1 VIGVKNVGLIAS
13 RASIVGRAD
22 DSEEEHAE
30 GACTMNGRKR
40 WQLSL
45 FDLLTL
51 TAVAAFVLGAFRERD
66 GRYVLALSMVTG
78 AWLAVGWVRTRR
90 WKRLQTLLI
99 AHLAV
104 LVVYPLLTSL
114 GQSSWIVFSTEW
126 LVPLALLF
134 LAAQVATML
143 LPLREGGEPAR
154 PDQDSSAEPK

>member
-1 VIGVKNVGLIAS
+1 M
-13 RASIVGRAD
+13 
-22 DSEEEHAE
+22 
-30 GACTMNGRKR
+30 TGRKR

-78 AWLAVGWVRTRR
+78 AWLAVSWVRTGR
-90 WKRLQTLLI
+90 WKRLQLLLI

-104 LVVYPLLTSL
+104 LIVYPLLTSVA
-114 GQSSWIVFSTEW
+114 QSSWIVFSTEW

-134 LAAQVATML
+134 LLVQVVTML
-143 LPLREGGEPAR
+143 LPLREAREPTR
-154 PDQDSSAEPK
+154 MKDEQ